1 MELHIG
7 KLIQKRLSEMR
18 IGPTEFARMINT
30 SKQNVYAIFKRK
42 SIDTDQ
48 LFLISKVLR
57 FNFFLY
63 YTDQFNNESDSEWSD
78 EPDSVTVFIREMRVD
93 LDMLKEKVK
102 RLEE

>member
-7 KLIQKRLSEMR
+7 NLIQKKLAELR

-48 LFLISKVLR
+48 LLLISRVLHV
-57 FNFFLY
+57 NFFEY
-63 YTDQFNNESDSEWSD
+63 YMDIFESSGAVA
-78 EPDSVTVFIREMRVD
+78 EPAEEYKVIRKD
-93 LDMLKEKVK
+93 LLKLQEELDALKEKLK
-102 RLEE
+102 GI

>member
-7 KLIQKRLSEMR
+7 NLIQKKLTELR

-48 LFLISKVLR
+48 LLLISKVLH
-57 FNFFLY
+57 FNFFEY
-63 YTDQFNNESDSEWSD
+63 YMDIFESTGAVSEPSQD
-78 EPDSVTVFIREMRVD
+78 YKAIKKD
-93 LDMLKEKVK
+93 LLKMQEELNALKEKMK
-102 RLEE
+102 GI

>member
-7 KLIQKRLSEMR
+7 NLIQKKLVELR

-48 LFLISKVLR
+48 LLLISKVLR
-57 FNFFLY
+57 FNFFRY
-63 YTDQFNNESDSEWSD
+63 YSEHMERDSEANLPD
-78 EPDSVTVFIREMRVD
+78 EGESVTVFIRELRIE
-93 LDMLKEKVK
+93 LDSLKEQVK
-102 RLEE
+102 KLEK